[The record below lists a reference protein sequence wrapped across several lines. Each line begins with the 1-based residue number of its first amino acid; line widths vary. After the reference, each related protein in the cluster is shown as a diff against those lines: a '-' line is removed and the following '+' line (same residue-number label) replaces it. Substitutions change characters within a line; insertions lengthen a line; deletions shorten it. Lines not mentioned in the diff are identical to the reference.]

1 MNRSK
6 YVFLFVICL
15 VLNSL
20 KAQDQPVGNASY
32 EWGEIDISVNGYNIL
47 TPYTESEF
55 RSKVGADFT
64 KFRDTNDT
72 ILLEFDYNI
81 YYYVY
86 GESSIIVDDEWG
98 ISDIQVHDQNLS
110 INGIRLGDS
119 IEKAKS
125 AFPKHEV
132 RSDDIILDLD
142 WAVLRFEYD
151 ASGVITYI
159 AFLVRT

>member
-1 MNRSK
+1 MQAWFGLRAFYNLPFSMNRSK

-20 KAQDQPVGNASY
+20 NAQDLPVEDSYY
-32 EWGEIDISVNGYNIL
+32 EWGEIDIFVNGYNIL

-98 ISDIQVHDQNLS
+98 ISDIQIHDQNLS
-110 INGIRLGDS
+110 INGIRLGDP

-132 RSDDIILDLD
+132 RSNDIIIDLD
-142 WAVLRFEYD
+142 WRCIMV
-151 ASGVITYI
+151 
-159 AFLVRT
+159 